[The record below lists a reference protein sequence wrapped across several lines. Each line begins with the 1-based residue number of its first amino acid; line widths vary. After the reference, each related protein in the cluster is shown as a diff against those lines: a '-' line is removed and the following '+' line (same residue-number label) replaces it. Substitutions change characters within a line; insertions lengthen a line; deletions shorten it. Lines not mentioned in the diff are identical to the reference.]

1 MNNESKAKIS
11 NKNQPTPTSC
21 HFRGVYLSHP
31 NTRKLDFTP
40 EDGPFKDQQI
50 SLDITVNSVNEKVL
64 PDADDDFAKMASE
77 FDTLEELKKDLEG
90 RREHGLKEA

>member
-1 MNNESKAKIS
+1 MFNQNSSICDLDLNFFLGMNNESKAKIS

-40 EDGPFKDQQI
+40 DWKA
-50 SLDITVNSVNEKVL
+50 LL
-64 PDADDDFAKMASE
+64 AC
-77 FDTLEELKKDLEG
+77 
-90 RREHGLKEA
+90 